1 MSEFKYIDVLGEKIA
16 VKDETAREELKTKIG
31 WTDTNKIRNITFE
44 KIVDSGVVVPSDYIT
59 QGFALDSNYYYI
71 YSYKESVNG
80 VLRKIRRS
88 DNVQVASV
96 VTSVWHGNNITLT
109 PDGTKLLLTYN
120 TNPDGE
126 NVQTVGVF
134 NTSNLSFV
142 GSFETGNVTYACGLI
157 NKDGIETLIYAISN
171 SRALGVKVKVND
183 TDYALT
189 EFITLEDG
197 PSGLKQ
203 GMHLGSYIYMLESYY
218 GITKNVIRVYDYSG
232 VSMISLYPN
241 IDTEIEDISRVS
253 GEERLYIIDSTGAIY
268 KSEPTDGFFHIPFID
283 SLNSNY
289 VKCTPRI
296 MSNSLWNEVE
306 SYTSADGTKS
316 IPYRL
321 KCNPAFKRITNQM
334 VVGTCKID
342 SSYYP
347 VVYNP
352 QTGSLSIK
360 GNKVV
365 GFNQSGVGF
374 VRTNNYDV
382 TYTYNESASEFILEH
397 CRYMY
402 TQLKPSDNTI
412 SCGYYGLS
420 GETLQAQATQFMDGC
435 SSDVEL
441 VILQSLVGA
450 NYGVAVNHIP

>member
-1 MSEFKYIDVLGEKIA
+1 MSEFSSITVLGEKIA
-16 VKDETAREELKTKIG
+16 VKDETARNGLTRKIG
-31 WTDTNKIRNITFE
+31 WGDTNKIKDIHFD
-44 KIVDSGVVVPSDYIT
+44 KIVDSSVILPNNYVA
-59 QGFALDSNYYYI
+59 QGFAIDSSFYYMYF
-71 YSYKESVNG
+71 YQQG
-80 VLRKIRRS
+80 GGGLLRKIRRS
-88 DNVQVASV
+88 DNAQVASA
-96 VTSVWHGNNITLT
+96 VTEMYHGNNITLT
-109 PDGTKLLLTYN
+109 PDGSKLLLTYN
-120 TNPDGE
+120 TDPSGA
-126 NVQTVGVF
+126 NVQTIGVYS
-134 NTSNLSFV
+134 TSNLALIGTFN
-142 GSFETGNVTYACGLI
+142 TGNVTYACGVTQR
-157 NKDGIETLIYAISN
+157 DGIDTMVYGISN

-183 TDYALT
+183 KDYALT
-189 EFITLEDG
+189 EFITLDDA
-197 PSGLKQ
+197 PNGLKQ
-203 GMHLGSYIYMLESYY
+203 GMHLGSFIYMPESYY
-218 GITKNVIRVYDYSG
+218 GITRNAIKVFDYSG
-232 VSMISLYPN
+232 THMLTLYPN
-241 IDTEIEDISRVS
+241 IETEIEDVSRVS
-253 GEERLYIIDSTGAIY
+253 GEEYLYCNDSFGNIY
-268 KSEPTDGFFHIPFID
+268 RSEDTTGFFHTPFVD
-283 SLNSNY
+283 SINSNY
-289 VKCTPRI
+289 VQCTPRI
-296 MSNSLWNEVE
+296 MSNSLWNKVE

-402 TQLKPSDNTI
+402 IQLKPSDNTI
-412 SCGYYGLS
+412 SCGYYGVS

-450 NYGVAVNHIP
+450 NYGVAANRIP